1 MTSMRRSLPILFLFA
16 AYTFIFPGDA
26 HSGPQPIRISEID
39 GRYWLIDGDGHPFF
53 AHGITHSGNKSANLD
68 LAAFSKACKEV
79 GFNSYGYGCPPEL
92 RSDMPFVESWSHLV
106 PSAYYRGKN
115 NVTFVDIF
123 DPVAQA
129 KLEAGVKFTCARS
142 RADSFNII
150 GHCWT
155 DLGSWP
161 LENPS
166 ATNWAEF
173 TRNLSDDAPGQRAW
187 QKFLST
193 WEGDD
198 DTARDQAFLKLI
210 AREYFRVVGEATRT
224 YAPGQLIFGDRF
236 GFNTFDNDVVKEM
249 LPYVDAIAIQPPF
262 RGGFP
267 KQKFDEIH
275 EFTGKPIILC
285 DFAVRFKDGDK
296 DIRSWKPAADSV
308 DAGKQ
313 YAEYIR
319 AALDTNYIIGV
330 FWCNPVDTPKGFSNP
345 GVKQGFF
352 GEGMSPRPGLADA
365 VKEVNA
371 YREEVTPK
379 ASNH

>member
-1 MTSMRRSLPILFLFA
+1 MRHPLPILFLFA

-26 HSGPQPIRISEID
+26 HSGSQAIRISEID

-53 AHGITHSGNKSANLD
+53 AHGITHSSNKSANLD
-68 LAAFSKACKEV
+68 LDAFSKACKEV

-92 RSDMPFVESWSHLV
+92 RGDMPFVESWSHLV

-129 KLEAGVKFTCARS
+129 KLEAGVKFTCALS

-166 ATNWAEF
+166 GSNWVEF

-198 DTARDQAFLKLI
+198 NTARDQAFLKLI

-262 RGGFP
+262 QGGFP

-330 FWCNPVDTPKGFSNP
+330 FWCNPVDTPKGFNNP

-352 GEGMSPRPGLADA
+352 GEGISPRPGLADA

-371 YREEVTPK
+371 YREEITPQV
-379 ASNH
+379 ANP

>member
-1 MTSMRRSLPILFLFA
+1 MTSMRRPLPILFLFA

-166 ATNWAEF
+166 ATNWVEF

-330 FWCNPVDTPKGFSNP
+330 FWCNPVDAPKGFSNP